1 MITTTISCTMNP
13 WSVLGSKTS
22 HGDNNYVTLYKHID
36 MSLVN
41 DVLKLFILLLGK
53 MPLVI

>member
-36 MSLVN
+36 MSLVSN
-41 DVLKLFILLLGK
+41 VKVKENTLICLWS
-53 MPLVI
+53 MMC